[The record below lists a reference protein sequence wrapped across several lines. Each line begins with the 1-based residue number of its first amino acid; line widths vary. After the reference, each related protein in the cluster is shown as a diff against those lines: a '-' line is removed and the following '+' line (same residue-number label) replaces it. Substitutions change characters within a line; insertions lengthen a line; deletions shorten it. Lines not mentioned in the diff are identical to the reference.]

1 VADVHNK
8 LTRSYNMSRIRGKDT
23 KPELLVR
30 RFLHSKGFRYRLYD
44 KKLPGKPDIVLPKHE
59 TIVMVHG
66 CFWHGH
72 KDCKYFVIPKT
83 RSEWWIAKINKTKEN
98 DSENEKKLKKM
109 GWNIITIF
117 ECDLKAELKEKTL
130 NNLLTKLKIGDTNN

>member
-1 VADVHNK
+1 
-8 LTRSYNMSRIRGKDT
+8 
-23 KPELLVR
+23 
-30 RFLHSKGFRYRLYD
+30 
-44 KKLPGKPDIVLPKHE
+44 
-59 TIVMVHG
+59 MVHG

-72 KDCKYFVIPKT
+72 KDCKHFVIPKT